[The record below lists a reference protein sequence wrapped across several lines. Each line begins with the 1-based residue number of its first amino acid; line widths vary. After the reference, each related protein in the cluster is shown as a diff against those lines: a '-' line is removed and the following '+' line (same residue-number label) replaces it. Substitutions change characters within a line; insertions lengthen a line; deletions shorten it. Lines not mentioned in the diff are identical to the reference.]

1 MDASP
6 VRKPSLHWAVK
17 KRGSMQCLPKAS
29 QRLLPWTECRLMPH
43 GIISAFNALG
53 SQLSASAQE
62 LTPWASASEKP
73 FAFS

>member
-6 VRKPSLHWAVK
+6 VRKPSLRWAVEK
-17 KRGSMQCLPKAS
+17 QGSMQCLSKAS
-29 QRLLPWTECRLMPH
+29 QRLPHWTECTLMPH
-43 GIISAFNALG
+43 GIISALSALG
-53 SQLSASAQE
+53 SRLSASAQE

>member
-6 VRKPSLHWAVK
+6 VRKFSLLWAVEK
-17 KRGSMQCLPKAS
+17 QGSMQCLSKAS
-29 QRLLPWTECRLMPH
+29 QRLPHWTECTVMPH
-43 GIISAFNALG
+43 GIINALG
-53 SQLSASAQE
+53 SRLSASAQE